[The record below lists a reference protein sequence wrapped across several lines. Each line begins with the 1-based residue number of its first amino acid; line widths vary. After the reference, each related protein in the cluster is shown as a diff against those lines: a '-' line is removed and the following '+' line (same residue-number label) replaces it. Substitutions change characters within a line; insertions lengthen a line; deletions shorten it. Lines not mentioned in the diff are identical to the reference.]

1 MENKLVKFESQL
13 EKVSNQIVITRKLL
27 PDNLD
32 YLKWWSDLDELWKTL
47 LRTEI
52 GLKITGV
59 DLKAILRPDELT
71 NQEKTLL
78 TFKGELEDNTV
89 EVKLEFLKYFSNTQR
104 VIIGRQYNFKLADLK
119 PLTLFRNLE
128 HITFINAE
136 IEDIGALKLLK
147 NLKSLDFS
155 RAKVS
160 NKQIE
165 DIRSEK
171 PNCKIML

>member
-59 DLKAILRPDELT
+59 DLKAILRPDES
-71 NQEKTLL
+71 EHI
-78 TFKGELEDNTV
+78 
-89 EVKLEFLKYFSNTQR
+89 VKLEQLLPSKEIKEIISLLQGNPSMKYIFTEF
-104 VIIGRQYNFKLADLK
+104 IG
-119 PLTLFRNLE
+119 
-128 HITFINAE
+128 
-136 IEDIGALKLLK
+136 
-147 NLKSLDFS
+147 
-155 RAKVS
+155 
-160 NKQIE
+160 
-165 DIRSEK
+165 
-171 PNCKIML
+171 